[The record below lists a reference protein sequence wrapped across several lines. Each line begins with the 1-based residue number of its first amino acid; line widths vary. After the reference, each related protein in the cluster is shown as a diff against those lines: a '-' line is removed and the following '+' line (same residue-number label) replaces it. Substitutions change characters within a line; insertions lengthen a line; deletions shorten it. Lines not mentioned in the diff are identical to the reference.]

1 MFITLSALIEYDAE
15 GIGGSGFVEC
25 IKEHIHSVST
35 IPEAHD
41 VCPYVDLLNQSLFAP
56 HRDGTVN

>member
-25 IKEHIHSVST
+25 IREHIYSVST
-35 IPEAHD
+35 IPED
-41 VCPYVDLLNQSLFAP
+41 RRMSLCLYLNSVASCP
-56 HRDGTVN
+56 HRDGAVN